1 VRHAGVVLNADTLDV
16 HVHAGRLRRLL
27 ESYGYSVASVGSAS
41 GNLVTVVAPP
51 TARPERI
58 SAGGLNLDPE
68 LQLLA
73 FEGRI
78 VRLTASETSVLHA
91 LLLRAGT
98 IVPQRE
104 LIAAL
109 WADLDPAM
117 CKNRL
122 YAHVF
127 TLRRKLAQAC
137 TAAAIHGSRSGYR
150 LALKA
155 A

>member
-1 VRHAGVVLNADTLDV
+1 MLNTDALDTHL
-16 HVHAGRLRRLL
+16 HAGRLRRLL
-27 ESYGYSVASVGSAS
+27 ESYGYRVASVGTSS

-51 TARPERI
+51 ESRREPITA
-58 SAGGLNLDPE
+58 AGLQLDPE
-68 LQLLA
+68 LQLLG
-73 FEGRI
+73 FDDRI
-78 VRLTASETSVLHA
+78 VELTAAETSVLHT
-91 LLLRAGT
+91 LLLRAET

-109 WADLDPAM
+109 WPDDDPAV

-127 TLRRKLAQAC
+127 TLRRKLAAAC
-137 TAAAIHGSRSGYR
+137 ARATILGSRRGYR
-150 LALKA
+150 LAVEA

>member
-1 VRHAGVVLNADTLDV
+1 MLSPDTLDV
-16 HVHAGRLRRLL
+16 HLHGLRLRRLL
-27 ESYGYSVASVGSAS
+27 ESYGYSVASVGTAS

-51 TARPERI
+51 ESRRERVTAGR
-58 SAGGLNLDPE
+58 LHLDPD
-68 LQLLA
+68 LQLLG
-73 FEGRI
+73 FDGCVVE
-78 VRLTASETSVLHA
+78 LTATETSVLHP

-109 WADLDPAM
+109 WPDVDPAL

-127 TLRRKLAQAC
+127 TLRRKLASAC
-137 TAAAIHGSRSGYR
+137 AAAKIHGSRRGYR
-150 LALKA
+150 LAVDA

>member
-1 VRHAGVVLNADTLDV
+1 MSADALDV
-16 HVHAGRLRRLL
+16 HLHGLRLRRLL

-51 TARPERI
+51 PASRERVTAGR
-58 SAGGLNLDPE
+58 LHLDPE
-68 LQLLA
+68 LQLLG
-73 FEGRI
+73 FDGCVVE
-78 VRLTASETSVLHA
+78 LTATETTVLHT
-91 LLLRAGT
+91 LLLRAET
-98 IVPQRE
+98 VVPQRE

-109 WADLDPAM
+109 WPDVDPAA

-127 TLRRKLAQAC
+127 TLRRKLANASAGAKIQA
-137 TAAAIHGSRSGYR
+137 SRRGYR
-150 LALKA
+150 LELEA

>member
-1 VRHAGVVLNADTLDV
+1 MNADALDV
-16 HVHAGRLRRLL
+16 HLHGLRLRRLL

-51 TARPERI
+51 AAARERVTAGR
-58 SAGGLNLDPE
+58 LHLDPE
-68 LQLLA
+68 LQLLG
-73 FEGRI
+73 FDGR
-78 VRLTASETSVLHA
+78 VVALTATETAVLHT
-91 LLLRAGT
+91 LLLRAET
-98 IVPQRE
+98 VVPQRE

-109 WADLDPAM
+109 WPDVDPAA

-127 TLRRKLAQAC
+127 TLRRKLASASSGARIQ
-137 TAAAIHGSRSGYR
+137 GSRRGYR
-150 LALKA
+150 LELEA

>member
-1 VRHAGVVLNADTLDV
+1 MLNADTLDV

-51 TARPERI
+51 AARPERI
-58 SAGGLNLDPE
+58 SAGGLQLDPE

-73 FEGRI
+73 FEGRV

-91 LLLRAGT
+91 LLLRADT

-109 WADLDPAM
+109 WPDTDPAA

-127 TLRRKLAQAC
+127 TLRRKLAGAC
-137 TAAAIHGSRSGYR
+137 AHAAIHSSRSGYR
-150 LALKA
+150 LAFKA